1 MKRFGSFLVLV
12 AVFVCCIFSLSHAE
26 VKVLSGIADDLG
38 QAAVNN
44 IRNAERLFC
53 YHVKA
58 KPQQYTGYTIDNM
71 AISGFCG
78 IIDDNLRDMLT
89 EQLLGTEE
97 HIDFMHQENCTIQP
111 KIMLR
116 FIRGIDN
123 TDILISAPC
132 HSLSVFY
139 GGKVKTYNMKPATEL
154 LDTIVNAFKATQVKF
169 VSPALLNQLLPIG
182 VVQNESQ
189 KEILNKDNTPKRA
202 WDNQASSQVKA
213 KQGWNSL
220 NF

>member
-1 MKRFGSFLVLV
+1 MKILGSFFAFV
-12 AVFVCCIFSLSHAE
+12 AFFVCGASSLSHAE
-26 VKVLSGIADDLG
+26 IKVLSSVADDLG
-38 QAAVNN
+38 QAATAN

-53 YHVKA
+53 YHVNS
-58 KPQQYTGYTIDNM
+58 KPQKYSGYTIDDM
-71 AISGFCG
+71 AVTGFCG
-78 IIDDNLRDMLT
+78 VIDDNLRDMLT

-97 HIDFMHQENCTIQP
+97 HIDFMHQESCTIQP
-111 KIMLR
+111 KVMLR
-116 FIRGIDN
+116 FVRGIDN
-123 TDILISAPC
+123 TDVLISAPC
-132 HSLSVFY
+132 HSLSIFY

-189 KEILNKDNTPKRA
+189 REILNKENTPKRA
-202 WDNQASSQVKA
+202 WDNKASNQSKD